1 MRTVVALFDRFEDA
15 QNAINALNT
24 EGFQKENLNLI
35 ANDVNG
41 EYARSLGLDPN
52 RRIDAETHDA
62 GSGAA
67 AGAGLGAVL
76 GGIGGLLVGL
86 GALAIPGVGPVLAA
100 GPIVSALAG
109 AGIGAVAGG
118 LVGALVDLGVPE
130 EHAQYYAE
138 GVRRGGSLVTV
149 RVDDTR
155 ADQVRDLLNR
165 FNPVDIETRART
177 WRDREN
183 WTGYDPNAE
192 PLDYDR
198 MEFNRTHTMP
208 VTGSDVDRD
217 RDYGTGGMGTIGTT
231 DTDYNRD
238 REQGMTGRGM
248 TGSAYDRGEGSV
260 SGSGFDAD
268 DLRTGDLDR
277 GIGVTGST
285 QGGADTM
292 GGVGPS
298 KWDTSSAYDRDN
310 EEAINRMDDHMRDD
324 VFGRERSGLPE
335 AEIPPTGGGM
345 GATEAD
351 MVGTDWVTYDQSFRA
366 DYQSRFGMRGQG
378 YDYYQPAYR
387 YGYDLAMDP
396 RYRDYDW
403 DRIEMDARRDWEM
416 RGDQST
422 WEDVKDAVRHAWRSV
437 TGRW

>member
-15 QNAINALNT
+15 QNAISALNS
-24 EGFQKENLNLI
+24 EGYQRENINLI

-52 RRIDAETHDA
+52 KRMDATAQDA
-62 GSGAA
+62 GEGAA
-67 AGAGLGAVL
+67 AGAGIGAVL
-76 GGIGGLLVGL
+76 GGIGGLLLGL

-118 LVGALVDLGVPE
+118 LVGALVDLGIPE

-149 RVDDTR
+149 RVEDHQ
-155 ADQVRDLLNR
+155 ADHIRDLLNR
-165 FNPVDIETRART
+165 FNPVDLETRARV

-192 PLDYDR
+192 PMNYDR
-198 MEFNRTHTMP
+198 MEFNRPTAMP

-217 RDYGTGGMGTIGTT
+217 FDRGKSGGMDTT
-231 DTDYNRD
+231 MDTDYNRD
-238 REQGMTGRGM
+238 RDMGKMGRGM
-248 TGSAYDRGEGSV
+248 TGSAYDRGEGSTA
-260 SGSGFDAD
+260 GSGYGDVEMRNRDASSRGD
-268 DLRTGDLDR
+268 ETTG
-277 GIGVTGST
+277 G
-285 QGGADTM
+285 
-292 GGVGPS
+292 
-298 KWDTSSAYDRDN
+298 SAYDRDDD
-310 EEAINRMDDHMRDD
+310 AVNRMDEHLRED
-324 VFGRERSGLPE
+324 VFGSERGGLPN
-335 AEIPPTGGGM
+335 ADIPRTGGGM
-345 GATEAD
+345 DTTD
-351 MVGTDWVTYDQSFRA
+351 MDMTATDWVSYDERFRA
-366 DYQSRFGMRGQG
+366 DYQSRYGKMGQG
-378 YDYYQPAYR
+378 YDYYRPAYH

-416 RGDQST
+416 RGQQSA
-422 WEDVKDAVRHAWRSV
+422 WDDIKDAVHHAWRSV